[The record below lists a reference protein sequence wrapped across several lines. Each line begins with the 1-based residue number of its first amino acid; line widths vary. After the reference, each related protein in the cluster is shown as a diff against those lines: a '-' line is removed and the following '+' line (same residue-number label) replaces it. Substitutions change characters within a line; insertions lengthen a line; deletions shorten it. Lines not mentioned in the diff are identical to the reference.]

1 MRVRHRGVASLRHCR
16 RGRGRTAA
24 ASLRPLRPPAPS
36 PGRVGGGARG
46 RRRGG
51 GRHPPGRGEVEE
63 AGQRGRGL
71 GGDPVHLRE
80 GRRSQGGR
88 LLQQP
93 AEEGGGRL
101 GVAEG
106 PMGALMAEAQQT
118 GEGPEI
124 VAGGDREQDAGQ
136 LEGVEGLAPPEAGGD
151 ELRAEGEVERRAVP
165 DQLGAL
171 AEAGQLSHHLH
182 RAGLTGQVRGADPGQ
197 PLDPEGHR
205 DARVG
210 EELQLADGAPVE
222 TEPDR
227 PDLDD
232 ALGLGREAG
241 GLEVE
246 RHELGGHHAAGGGTE
261 R

>member
-1 MRVRHRGVASLRHCR
+1 
-16 RGRGRTAA
+16 
-24 ASLRPLRPPAPS
+24 
-36 PGRVGGGARG
+36 
-46 RRRGG
+46 
-51 GRHPPGRGEVEE
+51 
-63 AGQRGRGL
+63 
-71 GGDPVHLRE
+71 
-80 GRRSQGGR
+80 
-88 LLQQP
+88 
-93 AEEGGGRL
+93 
-101 GVAEG
+101 
-106 PMGALMAEAQQT
+106 MGALVAETEQA
-118 GEGPEI
+118 GESPEI
-124 VAGGDREQDAGQ
+124 VAAGDREQDAGQ
-136 LEGVEGLAPPEAGGD
+136 LQGVEGIAPPEAVGE
-151 ELRAEGEVERRAVP
+151 ELRAEGEVEGRAVP

-171 AEAGQLSHHLH
+171 AEGGQLGHHLH

-222 TEPDR
+222 AESDR

-246 RHELGGHHAAGGGTE
+246 RHELGGRHVTGGGTE